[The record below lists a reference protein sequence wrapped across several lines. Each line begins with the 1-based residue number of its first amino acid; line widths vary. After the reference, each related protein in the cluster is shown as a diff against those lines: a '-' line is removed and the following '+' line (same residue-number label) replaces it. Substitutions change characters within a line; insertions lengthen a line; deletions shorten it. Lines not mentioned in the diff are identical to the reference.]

1 MGRTATLENTT
12 KNHNKIYMKDK
23 HYDALSQS
31 IDKAFEQ
38 LKMEPNY
45 NLKFFII
52 SNMMDRTADDQE
64 ENW

>member
-1 MGRTATLENTT
+1 
-12 KNHNKIYMKDK
+12 MKDK
-23 HYDALSQS
+23 HYDALSES
-31 IDKAFEQ
+31 IDEAFQQ

-52 SNMMDRTADDQE
+52 SNMMDKTNDDQE